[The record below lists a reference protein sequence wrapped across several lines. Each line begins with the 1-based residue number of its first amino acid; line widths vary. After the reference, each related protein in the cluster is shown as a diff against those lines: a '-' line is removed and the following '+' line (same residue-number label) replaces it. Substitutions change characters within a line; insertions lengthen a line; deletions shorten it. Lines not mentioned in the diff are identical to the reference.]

1 MKNTLFKEGNN
12 VKIIKTIKEIKKL
25 LDEHRKNNETIG
37 FVPTMGYLH
46 EGHLSL
52 IRQARKEN
60 DIVVV
65 SIFVN
70 PTQFGEGEDF
80 QRYPRDLQRDSKLC
94 EQVGVDYIFA
104 PSTEEMYPKGNPLV
118 YVDVLKLSDHLCGR
132 FRPGHFRGVLTVV
145 AKLFNIVRPD
155 RAYFGK
161 KDIQQ
166 LRIIMQMVDDLNF
179 PIEIVPVDTVRE
191 EDGLAM
197 SSRNT
202 YLSPEE
208 RAMAP
213 NIYKALQEGFQ
224 MIKDGERDVFNVI
237 EHVLEKIEAI
247 PGARAQYVQI
257 VSWDDLQPVKILS
270 DGVYVLA
277 TAVFLGP
284 ARLIDNIRFKIDGG
298 EVYVY

>member
-1 MKNTLFKEGNN
+1 ME
-12 VKIIKTIKEIKKL
+12 IIKNIEKL
-25 LDEHRKNNETIG
+25 RAALWQHRKEDKSIG

-46 EGHLSL
+46 EGHLNL
-52 IRQARKEN
+52 IRKARKEN

-80 QRYPRDLQRDSKLC
+80 EAYPRDLNRDASLC
-94 EQVGVDYIFA
+94 EKEGVDYIFA
-104 PSTEEMYPKGNPLV
+104 PDVSQMYPDGNPLV

-145 AKLFNIVRPD
+145 AKLFNIVMPD
-155 RAYFGK
+155 KAYFGK

-166 LRIIMQMVDDLNF
+166 LRIIMQMVKDLNF
-179 PIEIVPVDTVRE
+179 PIEIVPVETTRE
-191 EDGLAM
+191 KDGLAM

-208 RAMAP
+208 RAVAP
-213 NIYKALQEGFQ
+213 RIYQALLYGFNL
-224 MIKDGERDVFNVI
+224 IKNGEREASTVI
-237 EHVLEKIEAI
+237 EKVLEQLENI
-247 PGARAQYVQI
+247 PGARVQYVQI
-257 VSWDDLQPVKILS
+257 VSWDDLQPIKEIT
-270 DGVYVLA
+270 DGIYILA

-284 ARLIDNIRFKIDGG
+284 ARLIDNIRFRVEDG
-298 EVYVY
+298 EVNVY

>member
-1 MKNTLFKEGNN
+1 MKI
-12 VKIIKTIKEIKKL
+12 VKTIKEIRKL

-46 EGHLSL
+46 EGHMSL
-52 IRQARKEN
+52 IRHARKEN

-80 QRYPRDLQRDSKLC
+80 QRYPRDLQRDAKLC
-94 EQVGVDYIFA
+94 EQAGVDYIFA

-132 FRPGHFRGVLTVV
+132 FRPGHFRGVLTIV
-145 AKLFNIVRPD
+145 AKLFNIVMPD

-166 LRIIMQMVDDLNF
+166 LRIIMQMVEDLNF

-213 NIYKALQEGFQ
+213 NIYKALQEGLQ
-224 MIKDGERDVFNVI
+224 MIKNGERDVFKVI
-237 EHVLEKIEAI
+237 EHVLAKIEAI

-257 VSWDDLQPVKILS
+257 VSWDDLQLVKTLS

>member
-1 MKNTLFKEGNN
+1 MEIINTIE
-12 VKIIKTIKEIKKL
+12 KL
-25 LDEHRKNNETIG
+25 REKLWEHRKAEKSIG

-46 EGHLSL
+46 EGHLNL
-52 IRQARKEN
+52 IRQARKDN

-70 PTQFGEGEDF
+70 PTQFGENEDYS
-80 QRYPRDLQRDSKLC
+80 QYPRDLERDAKLC
-94 EQVGVDYIFA
+94 EKEGVDYIFA
-104 PSTEEMYPKGNPLV
+104 PTVEEMYPDGNPLV

-145 AKLFNIVRPD
+145 AKLFNIVMPT

-166 LRIIMQMVDDLNF
+166 LRIIEQMVKDLNF
-179 PIEIVPVDTVRE
+179 PITIIPVDTTRE

-208 RAMAP
+208 RAAAP
-213 NIYKALQEGFQ
+213 GIYKALTKGFNL
-224 MIKDGERDVFNVI
+224 IKSGERDATAVV
-237 EHVLEKIEAI
+237 ESVLSDLEKI
-247 PGARAQYVQI
+247 PGARPQYVQL
-257 VSWDDLQPVKILS
+257 VDWDTLAPVKTLENDS
-270 DGVYVLA
+270 TYVLA

-284 ARLIDNIRFKIDGG
+284 ARLIDNIRFTIGKDGD
-298 EVYVY
+298 VYVD

>member
-1 MKNTLFKEGNN
+1 M
-12 VKIIKTIKEIKKL
+12 KIIKTIDELRKT
-25 LDEHRKNNETIG
+25 LDKHRKADETIG

-46 EGHLSL
+46 EGHLNL
-52 IRQARKEN
+52 IRQARKDN

-80 QRYPRDLQRDSKLC
+80 EKYPRDLERDANLC
-94 EQVGVDYIFA
+94 EKEGVDYIFA
-104 PSTEEMYPKGNPLV
+104 PDTKEMYPNGEPLI
-118 YVDVLKLSDHLCGR
+118 YVDVKKLSDHLCGR

-145 AKLFNIVRPD
+145 SKLFNIVMPT

-166 LRIIMQMVDDLNF
+166 LRIIKQLVKDLNF
-179 PIEIVPVDTVRE
+179 PIEIIPVETTRE
-191 EDGLAM
+191 SDGLAM

-208 RAMAP
+208 RAVAP
-213 NIYKALQEGFQ
+213 QIYQALQEGFQ
-224 MIKDGERDVFNVI
+224 MIKQGERDATTVI
-237 EHVLEKIEAI
+237 EHVLNKLEQI
-247 PGARAQYVQI
+247 PGARPQYVQI
-257 VSWDDLQPVKILS
+257 VSWDDLYPVKELT
-270 DGVYVLA
+270 DGIYVLA

-284 ARLIDNIRFKIDGG
+284 ARLIDNIRLKIEGG
-298 EVYVY
+298 EVDVY

>member
-1 MKNTLFKEGNN
+1 ME
-12 VKIIKTIKEIKKL
+12 IIKSIEKL
-25 LDEHRKNNETIG
+25 RKVLWEHRKAGKSIG

-46 EGHLSL
+46 EGHLNL
-52 IRQARKEN
+52 VRQARKDN

-80 QRYPRDLQRDSKLC
+80 DSYPRDLERDASLC
-94 EQVGVDYIFA
+94 EKEGVDYIFA
-104 PSTEEMYPKGNPLV
+104 PDTHEMYPDGAPLV

-145 AKLFNIVRPD
+145 AKLFNIVMPD

-166 LRIIMQMVDDLNF
+166 LRIIMQMVKDLNF
-179 PIEIVPVDTVRE
+179 PIEIVPVETTRE
-191 EDGLAM
+191 PDGLAM

-208 RAMAP
+208 RAVAP
-213 NIYKALQEGFQ
+213 RIYESLKEGFQ
-224 MIKDGERDVFNVI
+224 IIKDGERDATKVV
-237 EHVLEKIEAI
+237 EHILEKLEAI
-247 PGARAQYVQI
+247 PGARPQYVQI
-257 VSWDDLQPVKILS
+257 VSWDDMQPVKELK
-270 DGVYVLA
+270 DGIYVLA

-284 ARLIDNIRFKIDGG
+284 ARLIDNIRFKIEGG
-298 EVYVY
+298 DVDVY